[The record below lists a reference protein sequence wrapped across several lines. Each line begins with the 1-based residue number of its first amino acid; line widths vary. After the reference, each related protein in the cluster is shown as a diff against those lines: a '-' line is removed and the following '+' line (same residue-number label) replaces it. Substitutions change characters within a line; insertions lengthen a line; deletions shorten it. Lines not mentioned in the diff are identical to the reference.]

1 MRAIGTIA
9 YVTKGLYDPSVTYKE
24 MDVVLYSGSLWEPK
38 KETTGN
44 APPETQKNE
53 DGTPASNE
61 WWKLFLPGAL
71 GDDYIKKTD
80 IAKAPTETE
89 AGKLG
94 IVMPDGKTIQIDEN
108 GLLTGTPIDFMGTP
122 KALQEAI
129 QSGEVT
135 EGMNLFIED
144 AEDSE
149 EPDPDHPNNMLF
161 PLDDFLSTVS
171 SNAVMN
177 RVLTN
182 ALNRLEQ
189 LENETRA
196 LRSTLTEF
204 GLSKICPVDVTDVTE
219 DNGMV
224 LGAKEKNPSIEGTL
238 SNFLNKIDKN
248 SEISIYHIADISQ
261 TIAESSIVI
270 EQDGTYFLY
279 ARGLTSGAGNSYLSI
294 LLNGEVICDSHCA
307 ANTIVTLT
315 CERFYKL
322 LSGSTITFKVLNMS
336 DRIDGY
342 QFADVVKIGKY

>member
-108 GLLTGTPIDFMGTP
+108 GLLTGTPIDFVGTP
-122 KALQEAI
+122 KELQQAI
-129 QSGEVT
+129 QAGEVA

-144 AEDSE
+144 AEDSG

-177 RVLTN
+177 WVLTN

-204 GLSKICPVDVTDVTE
+204 GLSKICTVDVTDVTE
-219 DNGMV
+219 DNGIV
-224 LGAKEKNPSIEGTL
+224 LGAKEKNAAIDGTIANEIKKT
-238 SNFLNKIDKN
+238 SEEINEKIKN
-248 SEISIYHIADISQ
+248 VSSISIISD
-261 TIAESSIVI
+261 ANEAPFGFSSLPN
-270 EQDGTYFLY
+270 DGTNNPYNFWCTLITLHGVDY
-279 ARGLTSGAGNSYLSI
+279 GHYRQQLALPWGLGEAGSLKYRVMDGGTWYEWHSI
-294 LLNGEVICDSHCA
+294 
-307 ANTIVTLT
+307 
-315 CERFYKL
+315 
-322 LSGSTITFKVLNMS
+322 
-336 DRIDGY
+336 
-342 QFADVVKIGKY
+342 